1 MKTKRMI
8 PIISALLLLSA
19 CSGGQESSSSEPPV
33 YNNAQYSTMSDPR
46 EHEGAG
52 TPESPSVSQESTE
65 SVSDNS
71 TADVPSTI
79 EPPEFSAVSVKQI
92 ARGNT
97 FEENA
102 SFGHFCA
109 VDNGYY
115 FVDLNNGFLYFT
127 DKSGNTKTVLEDY
140 VRALNYYDG
149 YLYYIKGT
157 KKEFLSDET
166 FYAGSIWR
174 LDPVSGEEVLLIEVP
189 ENLSL
194 NVNEYGIF
202 CDPKNGGG
210 IALYDFDG
218 NELRIISD
226 INQDICI
233 IGNAILL
240 RKSDKTVLC
249 DLDTGEETDFPSD
262 LSFSACTGDKLVC
275 FYMSDPW
282 DKIVLDMST
291 GEAAVLPHCMTN
303 QFTVLNGELY
313 TVDTQN
319 LYRVDFEKMT
329 YESIISYPLGN
340 AVYFL
345 DLHSDGERLYTVMGN
360 NQANAYRYAEVDI
373 ENGELKY
380 PEGQ

>member
-1 MKTKRMI
+1 MKTKRII

-19 CSGGQESSSSEPPV
+19 CSGGQEPSSSEPV
-33 YNNAQYSTMSDPR
+33 YNNAQFSTISDLSAPD
-46 EHEGAG
+46 EPSA
-52 TPESPSVSQESTE
+52 PEEASVSQESVSQESTPAPIE
-65 SVSDNS
+65 LP
-71 TADVPSTI
+71 AVPAI
-79 EPPEFSAVSVKQI
+79 GVKQI
-92 ARGNT
+92 VRGNT

-157 KKEFLSDET
+157 KKEFLSGEI

-233 IGNAILL
+233 IGNKIIL

-249 DLDTGEETDFPSD
+249 DLDTGEESDFPSD
-262 LSFSACTGDKLVC
+262 LYFSACVGDKLVG
-275 FYMSDPW
+275 FYMSDQW
-282 DKIVLDMST
+282 TKIVLDMSK
-291 GEAAVLPHCMTN
+291 GESAALPDRMN
-303 QFTVLNGELY
+303 ANFTVLNGELY

-380 PEGQ
+380 LEGQ